1 MKQMQSNEQNSS
13 TKPLKVLVVEDEIII
28 AINICNSLQKIGY
41 LTEYSNSGEDAI
53 ATFSSW
59 NPDIILMDIM
69 LGSGM
74 DGVETAEKIHK
85 TSNVPII
92 YLTAYSDQATLSR
105 AKITDPFGY
114 LIKPFHGRELFIAIE
129 MAIYKNKSIQGFK
142 DIQQRLFES
151 QKLESIGLLS
161 SGIAHEI
168 NNPLMSIINFSILG
182 EEEAIKIENPKMKK
196 YFEVIRIESERISTV
211 VKNLM
216 NYSRE
221 DKDFSNWIFIEELV
235 QDSLALFK
243 QLLIRDNISVDFKV
257 EEEALPKIFCNSQK
271 IKQVILN
278 LISSSRSA
286 ILENKDSSNKFIRIK
301 CKKINKN
308 NNDFVQIIFEN
319 SGIYLPDNDGLD
331 INNLF
336 NHNLQNFSTTE
347 LGYYLSMGI
356 IAEHKG
362 TIMSQVENNQTN
374 IIIELPL
381 NSSISQSS
389 NNTAI

>member
-1 MKQMQSNEQNSS
+1 MQENKDTISSKQV
-13 TKPLKVLVVEDEIII
+13 KVLVVEDEIII

-41 LTEYSNSGEDAI
+41 LTEYSNSGENAL
-53 ATFSSW
+53 TVFSTW

-129 MAIYKNKSIQGFK
+129 MAIYKNKSIQSFK
-142 DIQQRLFES
+142 DIQHRLFES

-161 SGIAHEI
+161 SGISHEI

-182 EEEAIKIENPKMKK
+182 EEDALKINNPKMKK

-221 DKDFSNWIFIEELV
+221 DKDFSNWIYIEELM

-243 QLLIRDNISVDFKV
+243 QLLIRDNISIDLIL
-257 EEEALPKIFCNSQK
+257 EEDLPKVFCNSQK
-271 IKQVILN
+271 IKQIILN
-278 LISSSRSA
+278 LISCCRSSVLAKRDNANKYIQIKIKKKSK
-286 ILENKDSSNKFIRIK
+286 ENEDY
-301 CKKINKN
+301 
-308 NNDFVQIIFEN
+308 VQLIFEN
-319 SGIYLPDNDGLD
+319 SGIYIPENPDID
-331 INNLF
+331 INKLYN
-336 NHNLQNFSTTE
+336 QNDQNYSTSD

-356 IAEHKG
+356 VAEHNGSILTK
-362 TIMSQVENNQTN
+362 IVDNHTN
-374 IIIELPL
+374 IIIDLPVSL
-381 NSSISQSS
+381 NERISRPEYQPEK
-389 NNTAI
+389 I